1 MFHITARQQ
10 CWQFAWKSEKGKLI
24 SHWQW
29 SLIMCP
35 KGAEWFSETVVFS
48 SFNWLKHS
56 GFSRAFAWSLQD
68 GEEGAEWMRYL
79 SENRSLRVPAA
90 SECPGQRMQQLQFL
104 SGQPRGVPANQPD
117 SVNCHQFNTFFLQR
131 KIKQIIWNTNWPSI
145 LKQPKFQN

>member
-1 MFHITARQQ
+1 
-10 CWQFAWKSEKGKLI
+10 
-24 SHWQW
+24 
-29 SLIMCP
+29 MCP

-104 SGQPRGVPANQPD
+104 TGQPRGVPANQPD
-117 SVNCHQFNTFFLQR
+117 SVNCHQFNTLFIQR
-131 KIKQIIWNTNWPSI
+131 KIKQINTTKFLFCIRKHSFDKSSSSI
-145 LKQPKFQN
+145 ARKCKR